1 MNKQVRLVSLT
12 GKQLDYCI
20 YQCFTTTMS
29 TMDIYSVISKS
40 LLATAMLR
48 FEIIAIVGDGAQCNR
63 QFQNRFF
70 CKTVKSTNMKTYEEV
85 MVHRV
90 TMKPIFYISDPSH
103 MVKKI
108 VSSLSSNN
116 RNIFMNVANH
126 EYQLSLSSM
135 MVLWMSFN
143 NNSGLNQHQDFKMTD
158 FVKNSFQAMRV
169 GPCIKVHPFFLC
181 LMDLINNLFIKIKER
196 YFLI

>member
-1 MNKQVRLVSLT
+1 MSLA
-12 GKQLDYCI
+12 GKQLDYCV
-20 YQCFTTTMS
+20 YQCFTSTMS
-29 TMDIYSVISKS
+29 TMDIHSVISKT
-40 LLATAMLR
+40 LLATSMLR
-48 FEIIAIVGDGAQCNR
+48 FNIIAIIGDGAQCNR

-70 CKTVKSTNMKTYEEV
+70 DKVIRRDESVFDNL

-90 TMKPIFYISDPSH
+90 SEKPIFYISDPSH

-116 RNIFMNVANH
+116 RNIYKVVEGNTFN
-126 EYQLSLSSM
+126 LSLSSM

-143 NNSGLNQHQDFKMTD
+143 DHSGLNEHKEFKMTD

-169 GPCIKVHPFFLC
+169 GPCIKV
-181 LMDLINNLFIKIKER
+181 
-196 YFLI
+196 

>member
-1 MNKQVRLVSLT
+1 
-12 GKQLDYCI
+12 
-20 YQCFTTTMS
+20 
-29 TMDIYSVISKS
+29 MDIYSVISQS

-48 FEIIAIVGDGAQCNR
+48 FEIISIIGDGAQCNR

-70 CKTVKSTNMKTYEEV
+70 NKTVKTNGKTYENV
-85 MVHRV
+85 MVHKV

-116 RNIFMNVANH
+116 RNIFMNVADND
-126 EYQLSLSSM
+126 YQLSLSSM
-135 MVLWMSFN
+135 MILWMSFN
-143 NNSGLNQHQDFKMTD
+143 NNSGLNEHQDFKMTD

-169 GPCIKVHPFFLC
+169 GPCIKVHH
-181 LMDLINNLFIKIKER
+181 
-196 YFLI
+196 

>member
-1 MNKQVRLVSLT
+1 
-12 GKQLDYCI
+12 
-20 YQCFTTTMS
+20 
-29 TMDIYSVISKS
+29 MDIYSVISKC

-70 CKTVKSTNMKTYEEV
+70 GKTVKISNEIIYENV
-85 MVHRV
+85 MLHKV
-90 TMKPIFYISDPSH
+90 TLKPIFYISDPSH

-116 RNIFMNVANH
+116 RNIFMKVADN
-126 EYQLSLSSM
+126 ECQLSLSSM

-143 NNSGLNQHQDFKMTD
+143 NNSGLNEHQDFKMTD

-169 GPCIKVHPFFLC
+169 GPCIKV
-181 LMDLINNLFIKIKER
+181 NT
-196 YFLI
+196 